1 MRSTNPIPA
10 LAALLASPLLLA
22 PDASLS
28 AQASEAVRA
37 VTAVREAPM
46 ETRTFG
52 ELAEGPY
59 DRLVIR
65 GAKVIPG
72 HGGPVVGPYDILI
85 EGNRITRMVPFD
97 PVTAERRGAVDRL
110 DGDRVID
117 AEGMYV
123 MPGMIDL
130 HMHLRQE
137 PMEIEYVHYLKLAHG
152 VTTLVPA
159 PDRGLE
165 YSLENAGRSAAN
177 EILAP
182 RIYPIWRWGA
192 GLDLPREELED
203 PERAPGIAR
212 RMAEEGAHVVS
223 LGSVTWDAE
232 LFEAVAG
239 GVWDAGGITT
249 IHLPPSTNA
258 VVNAVDAACAGAT
271 MIEHHYGYAESALDR
286 RVQDFPRDYDYNDE
300 LERFRHAGKVW
311 LEAEKTAKDVLLGEV
326 AQKLVECGV
335 TMLPT
340 RVVYEA
346 NRDILRAQS
355 LPWHE
360 KYTHQALIEWNL
372 PNPAFHGSYHYDWS
386 SEDEQY
392 WQVAFDL
399 WGDLIYEFNKR
410 GGRVAYGT
418 DDNYIWATP
427 GFSNVRE
434 LQLLRESGMHNL
446 EVLKS
451 ATLNSARTLR
461 QERLGLVRPGYLADL
476 VLVDGNPAENL
487 RFLYAFGALTRND
500 DGEMVRTRGVVHTIK
515 DGVVIDADA
524 LMEEVARMV
533 AESKRGEAPTVVEEP
548 FVVDPVAPE
557 GPDRE
562 GQGDEAQGGGGEGG
576 EEPGNEPPGP
586 RP

>member
-1 MRSTNPIPA
+1 MRRTSPIPFA
-10 LAALLASPLLLA
+10 AALLALCLVPTPA
-22 PDASLS
+22 TP
-28 AQASEAVRA
+28 QASPAVQA
-37 VTAVREAPM
+37 VTAVKDPPV

-65 GAKVIPG
+65 GAMVLPG
-72 HGGPVVGPYDILI
+72 HGGPPAGPYDILI
-85 EGNRITRMVPFD
+85 EGNRITDMVPFD
-97 PVTAERRGAVDRL
+97 PVTAERRGETDRMT
-110 DGDRVID
+110 GDRVID
-117 AEGMYV
+117 ASGMYV

-130 HMHLRQE
+130 HMHLREE
-137 PMEIEYVHYLKLAHG
+137 PMEIEYVYYLKLAHG

-165 YSLENAGRSAAN
+165 FSMEDAARSAAN

-182 RIYPIWRWGA
+182 RMYPIWRWGA
-192 GLDLPREELED
+192 GLDLPREELEN
-203 PERAPGIAR
+203 PVEAPRIAR

-232 LFEAVAG
+232 LFEAVARA
-239 GVWDAGGITT
+239 VWDAGGITT

-258 VVNAVDAACAGAT
+258 VVHAVDAACAGAT
-271 MIEHHYGYAESALDR
+271 MIEHHYGYAESALPR
-286 RVQDFPRDYDYNDE
+286 QVQGFPRDYDYNDE

-311 LEAEKTAKDVLLGEV
+311 TEADDKAKDVLLGEV
-326 AQKLVECGV
+326 ADRLVECGV

-372 PNPAFHGSYHYDWS
+372 PNPAYHGSYHYDWS

-392 WQVAFDL
+392 WYDAFDL
-399 WGDLIYEFNKR
+399 WGDLIFAFNER

-446 EVLKS
+446 EVLKA
-451 ATLNSARTLR
+451 ATLNSAKTLR
-461 QERLGLVRPGYLADL
+461 QEELGLVRPGYLADL
-476 VLVDGNPAENL
+476 VLVDGNPAYNL
-487 RFLYAFGALTRND
+487 RFLYSFGALTLD
-500 DGEMVRTRGVVHTIK
+500 DEGEMRRTRGVVYTIK
-515 DGVVIDADA
+515 DGVVIDSDA
-524 LMEEVARMV
+524 LMDEVAGMV
-533 AESKRGEAPTVVEEP
+533 ARSKRGVAPSVVEEP
-548 FVVDPVAPE
+548 FVTDGGASPE
-557 GPDRE
+557 GDTGEVPPDR
-562 GQGDEAQGGGGEGG
+562 
-576 EEPGNEPPGP
+576 
-586 RP
+586 R

>member
-1 MRSTNPIPA
+1 MTRSPLPTTAFAAVPA
-10 LAALLASPLLLA
+10 VAILAAAAPHAASSQQQQQQPASP
-22 PDASLS
+22 
-28 AQASEAVRA
+28 AVRSVA
-37 VTAVREAPM
+37 MAHPAPV
-46 ETRTFG
+46 ETRRFG
-52 ELAEGPY
+52 DLAEGPY

-65 GAKVIPG
+65 GAMVIPG
-72 HGGPVVGPYDILI
+72 HGGPPVGPYDILI
-85 EGNRITRMVPFD
+85 EGNVISEMVPFD
-97 PVTAERRGAVDRL
+97 PVTAERRGDVERME
-110 DGDRVID
+110 GDRVID
-117 AEGMYV
+117 ATGMYV

-137 PMEIEYVHYLKLAHG
+137 PMEIEYPYYLKLAHG

-165 YSLENAGRSAAN
+165 VAMEEAGRSARN

-182 RIYPIWRWGA
+182 RMYPIWGWGR
-192 GLDLPREELED
+192 GLDVGREELESPANA
-203 PERAPGIAR
+203 PEIAR
-212 RMAEEGAHVVS
+212 RMAEAGAHVVS

-232 LFEAVAG
+232 LFGAVARA
-239 GVWDAGGITT
+239 VEAAGGITT

-258 VVNAVDAACAGAT
+258 VVDAVDAACLGAT

-286 RVQDFPRDYDYNDE
+286 GVQDFPREYDYNDE
-300 LERFRHAGKVW
+300 LQRFRHAGKVW
-311 LEAEKTAKDVLLGEV
+311 LEAERTAKDVLLEDV
-326 AQKLVECGV
+326 AQRLVDCGV

-372 PNPAFHGSYHYDWS
+372 PNPAYHGSYHYDWS

-392 WQVAFDL
+392 WYLAFDL
-399 WGDLIYEFNKR
+399 WGDLIYEFNRR

-434 LQLLRESGMHNL
+434 LQLLRETGMHPL
-446 EVLKS
+446 EVLKA

-461 QERLGLVRPGYLADL
+461 QPRLGLVRPGYLADL
-476 VLVDGNPAENL
+476 AIVDGNPAYNL
-487 RFLYAFGALTRND
+487 RFLYGFGALTLD
-500 DGEMVRTRGVVHTIK
+500 GDGEMVRTRGIVHTIK
-515 DGVVIDADA
+515 DGVVVENAR

-533 AESKRGEAPTVVEEP
+533 AESKRGVEPSVVERP
-548 FVVDPVAPE
+548 FVTEAAP
-557 GPDRE
+557 G
-562 GQGDEAQGGGGEGG
+562 ASGGGG
-576 EEPGNEPPGP
+576 
-586 RP
+586 R